1 MDKQEEE
8 EDDGDVRQPLKV
20 NTDNVPCHP
29 FSRVTSS
36 IHSPLFNLVDCGG
49 DYWIIIIIIIMAISG
64 L

>member
-1 MDKQEEE
+1 MRKQG

-29 FSRVTSS
+29 SPLVTSS
-36 IHSPLFNLVDCGG
+36 IHSPLLNLVDCGG
-49 DYWIIIIIIIMAISG
+49 DYWIIIIMAISI